1 MEYRWCFLGKIEFM
15 CQLYKLLTLSF
26 RFREPGG
33 KELVDKEQLAPAEF
47 RKDESDVVQK
57 GKVL

>member
-1 MEYRWCFLGKIEFM
+1 MY
-15 CQLYKLLTLSF
+15 QLCKLLTFSI
-26 RFREPGG
+26 RFMEPGG
-33 KELVDKEQLAPAEF
+33 KELMNKEQLAQAEF

>member
-1 MEYRWCFLGKIEFM
+1 M